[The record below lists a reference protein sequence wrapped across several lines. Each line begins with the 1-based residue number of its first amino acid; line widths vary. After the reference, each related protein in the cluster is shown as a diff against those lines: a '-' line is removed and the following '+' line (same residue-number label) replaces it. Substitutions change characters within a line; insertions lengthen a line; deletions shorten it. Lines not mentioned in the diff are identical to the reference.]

1 MAADPIPF
9 ARPAQEGP
17 ELSFQVERVSIIA
30 PAAAPTLSFAVRVR
44 AIPAIPI
51 RSLVLYIQIRDES
64 ERLWIQTIAHVP
76 GFTRESRFEL
86 PVSCTREFELANAKF
101 FETLDKGEDGTV
113 PLHFLFGGTMYY
125 RDRRGALR
133 AILIPS
139 EYEARFQ
146 LPVAA
151 WTEAMK
157 NRFRSTHWAPLSR
170 ETYGR

>member
-1 MAADPIPF
+1 MAADPLLF

-17 ELSFQVERVSIIA
+17 ELSFHVERVSIIS

-44 AIPAIPI
+44 ATPALPI
-51 RSLVLYIQIRDES
+51 RSLILYTQIRTES
-64 ERLWIQTIAHVP
+64 GPLWVQTIAHVP

-86 PVSCTREFELANAKF
+86 PVSCTRDFELSNARY
-101 FETLDKGEDGTV
+101 FEALEKGEDGAIPV
-113 PLHFLFGGTMYY
+113 RFLFGGTMYY

-139 EYEARFQ
+139 DHEARFQ

-151 WTEAMK
+151 WREAMK
-157 NRFRSTHWAPLSR
+157 NRFRSAPWLPLSP
-170 ETYGR
+170 ETFRR